1 MDTFIQDTSRA
12 GSSRTVVNPKL
23 DEEVREIV
31 TGWVRRTINNS
42 FLFPCNEL
50 YNIAQLV
57 WDGVEEEG
65 EGAVFYVYEDWSNF
79 TGRTYNVMIKKVA
92 DAGSKWNGNCLN
104 ELVLMYINTLTPSAE
119 YAFSKI
125 KIIRVRE
132 EEEEEENAMWEAMYR
147 DEDEDEE
154 EE

>member
-12 GSSRTVVNPKL
+12 ASSRTVVNPKL

-31 TGWVRRTINNS
+31 TEWVRRTVNNS

-50 YNIAQLV
+50 YNIARLV
-57 WDGVEEEG
+57 WEVVEEEG
-65 EGAVFYVYEDWSNF
+65 EGAVFYFYEEWSNF
-79 TGRTYNVMIKKVA
+79 TGRTYNVMIEKVA
-92 DAGSKWNGNCLN
+92 DAGLKWNGNCLN

-119 YAFSKI
+119 YALSKI
-125 KIIRVRE
+125 KIIQVRE
-132 EEEEEENAMWEAMYR
+132 EEEEEENAMWEAMNR
-147 DEDEDEE
+147 DEDEE